1 MKTIFDTI
9 VISNLDYNY
18 FAQLDS
24 ADKLYYLFD
33 VYEANTIKTR
43 SIDLTEFF
51 VDVHNSLQNSNDTY
65 TEIAHN
71 DHDRIDV
78 MIDDQNIMIESNNLR
93 AVREVMNH
101 FMESGYILARDQK
114 LEKMFR
120 KDKITRY
127 LRVFT
132 IISQVTTICLN

>member
-78 MIDDQNIMIESNNLR
+78 MIDDQNILIESNNLR

>member
-33 VYEANTIKTR
+33 AYEANTIKTR

-78 MIDDQNIMIESNNLR
+78 MIDDQNILIESNNLR

-101 FMESGYILARDQK
+101 FMESGYILARDRK

>member
-65 TEIAHN
+65 TDIAHN
-71 DHDRIDV
+71 DYDRIDV
-78 MIDDQNIMIESNNLR
+78 MIDDQNILIESNNLR
-93 AVREVMNH
+93 AVREVTNH
-101 FMESGYILARDQK
+101 FMESGYILARDRK